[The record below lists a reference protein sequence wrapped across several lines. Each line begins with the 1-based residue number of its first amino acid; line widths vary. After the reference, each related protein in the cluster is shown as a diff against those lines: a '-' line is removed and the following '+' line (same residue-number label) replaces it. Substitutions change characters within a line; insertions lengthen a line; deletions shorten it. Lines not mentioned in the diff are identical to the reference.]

1 MLGSVSAFSIAVPT
15 ISVILEQLL
24 FGQAIDMQIPIGIIL
39 LMTAIIN
46 LGLIL
51 FVKWNVRE
59 LE

>member
-1 MLGSVSAFSIAVPT
+1 MLRSVSVFSIAVPT
-15 ISVILEQLL
+15 ISVIPEQLL

-51 FVKWNVRE
+51 FVKWNVKE